1 MQTVEDREK
10 AKAQEDSSALPLE
23 EATTTATAAVASDS
37 VTRDVQRRLAIR
49 TRFCDDFFED
59 CAGPRGIKQI
69 VSLGAGM
76 DTRGLRLR
84 ASGDTKVFEVD
95 QALVLRVKS
104 ALLTQAAAADEV
116 AAAVAGFRERR
127 DGGVGQGRVFPVEA
141 DLSVEGWQ
149 GELFEAGF
157 DPSLPSAWIL
167 EGLTMYLEEEELVA
181 LLRVLA
187 SLSSPGSAF
196 CATCVS
202 AESVDRA
209 QNSANPLMGRWK
221 WGSDNPQAFFEA
233 NFLEGWSFNGVTCG
247 TPGEFPEGAD
257 YGVGFVG
264 KAPAYVVGYFSSSSS
279 SSSGGGVPASGDPGR
294 GRLGFWKKVGDVV
307 CDISAAV
314 WWLTMFCD

>member
-10 AKAQEDSSALPLE
+10 AKAQEELSAPPLE
-23 EATTTATAAVASDS
+23 ATAAATAAAASDG
-37 VTRDVQRRLAIR
+37 VPRDVHRRLAIR
-49 TRFCDDFFED
+49 TRSCDDFFEN
-59 CAGPRGIKQI
+59 CAGPRAIKQI

-76 DTRGLRLR
+76 DTRGLRRR

-127 DGGVGQGRVFPVEA
+127 DGGVGQGRVFPVQA

-181 LLRVLA
+181 LLRALA
-187 SLSSPGSAF
+187 SLSSPGSTF

-202 AESVDRA
+202 AESGERTH
-209 QNSANPLMGRWK
+209 NSASPLMGRWK
-221 WGSDNPQAFFEA
+221 WGSDKPPAFFEGDRPT
-233 NFLEGWSFNGVTCG
+233 LCG
-247 TPGEFPEGAD
+247 PSARASRQERPSHA
-257 YGVGFVG
+257 
-264 KAPAYVVGYFSSSSS
+264 
-279 SSSGGGVPASGDPGR
+279 GGGGRRSSRGR
-294 GRLGFWKKVGDVV
+294 GRISREEGRRCRPGARCPCAGRPERGRVAGGAVRGGLRPQPAERVDLGGADHV
-307 CDISAAV
+307 
-314 WWLTMFCD
+314 

>member
-1 MQTVEDREK
+1 MTTHEKSSVALAGPDPIQTVEDREK
-10 AKAQEDSSALPLE
+10 VKAQEELSAPPL
-23 EATTTATAAVASDS
+23 EATTAATAAAASDG
-37 VTRDVQRRLAIR
+37 VPRDVQTRLAIR

-76 DTRGLRLR
+76 DTRGLRRR

-116 AAAVAGFRERR
+116 AAALAGFRERR
-127 DGGVGQGRVFPVEA
+127 DGGVGQGRVVPVQA
-141 DLSVEGWQ
+141 ALSVEGWQ
-149 GELFEAGF
+149 GELFEAGS

-167 EGLTMYLEEEELVA
+167 EGLNMYLEEKELVA

-196 CATCVS
+196 CATYVS
-202 AESVDRA
+202 AESVERTHI
-209 QNSANPLMGRWK
+209 SASPPMGRWK
-221 WGSDNPQAFFEA
+221 RGSDKPPAFFEA
-233 NFLEGWSFNGVTCG
+233 NSPQGWSFNGVTCG

-257 YGVGFVG
+257 YGVDFVG
-264 KAPAYVVGYFSSSSS
+264 KAAAYVIGYFSSSSS
-279 SSSGGGVPASGDPGR
+279 SSSGGGSGEWCPWPGIERLLEESRRR
-294 GRLGFWKKVGDVV
+294 GL
-307 CDISAAV
+307 
-314 WWLTMFCD
+314 